1 MGSKSKVQSPKC
13 KVQSAK
19 SKVQSPKSK
28 VQSPKSWG
36 RGFKKFF
43 CVLCSLFAVT
53 CTLFSVTFLSAC
65 GRKTPVRP
73 PELVAPESVDDLTL
87 AVEGKGIKLLWGRP
101 QKYVDGSDM
110 EDLAGFVVLR
120 ATQNDQGEAD
130 SFTQVATVTVDD
142 RDRFRK
148 AKKFSYTDE
157 QLTAG
162 TLYRYRVQ
170 VFTLDGYYS
179 SPSNTVELVWK
190 GGP

>member
-1 MGSKSKVQSPKC
+1 MSAKC
-13 KVQSAK
+13 KVQGARFG
-19 SKVQSPKSK
+19 VQSLEFR

-43 CVLCSLFAVT
+43 SVLCSLFFVT
-53 CTLFSVTFLSAC
+53 SNLFSVTFLSAC
-65 GRKTPVRP
+65 GRKAPVRP
-73 PELVAPESVDDLTL
+73 PELVAPEPIGDLAL
-87 AVEGKGIKLLWGRP
+87 EVEGKGIKLLWGRP

-110 EDLAGFVVLR
+110 EDLAGFAVLR
-120 ATQNDQGEAD
+120 ATQNGQGEAD

-170 VFTLDGYYS
+170 AFTLDGYYS

>member
-1 MGSKSKVQSPKC
+1 MSAKC
-13 KVQSAK
+13 KVQGARFG
-19 SKVQSPKSK
+19 VQSLEFR

-43 CVLCSLFAVT
+43 SVLCSLFSI
-53 CTLFSVTFLSAC
+53 SVSISISVLPAC

-73 PELVAPESVDDLTL
+73 PELVAPEPVGDLIL
-87 AVEGKGIKLLWGRP
+87 EVEGKGVKLLWGRP

-110 EDLAGFVVLR
+110 DDLGGFVVLR
-120 ATQNDQGEAD
+120 ATQNGQGEAD